1 MTSFVQ
7 ARNLVDWLAQPE
19 EVPANAR
26 AWFARLEYAKRAL
39 MTRKRVG
46 ILISGRGSNMMSLI
60 AACREPDFPAEIA
73 VVVSNR
79 PEAPGLEHAA
89 AAGIATVAIDHK
101 LFGSRVPFEM
111 KLHGALLDHGV
122 DLVCNAGFM
131 RLLTGGFV
139 DRWRDRQLNIH
150 PSLLP
155 ALPGLDTHARAIDQ
169 GLMIHGCTVH
179 FVRLEMDTGP
189 IVAQAAV
196 PVLPTDT
203 PETLGARVLAQEHI
217 LYPHALRLV
226 AGAHLRIENEKALIS
241 TPFAPPQPLISPP
254 LSTSL

>member
-1 MTSFVQ
+1 MQ
-7 ARNLVDWLAQPE
+7 
-19 EVPANAR
+19 
-26 AWFARLEYAKRAL
+26 K
-39 MTRKRVG
+39 KRVG

-73 VVVSNR
+73 VVASNR
-79 PEAPGLEHAA
+79 PEAPGLALAA
-89 AAGIATVAIDHK
+89 EAGIKTVAIDHK
-101 LFGSRVPFEM
+101 QFASRVPFEM

-122 DLVCNAGFM
+122 DLICNAGFM

-155 ALPGLDTHARAIDQ
+155 ALPGLDTHERAIDQ

-196 PVLPTDT
+196 RVMPDDT
-203 PETLGARVLAQEHI
+203 AETLAARVLEQEHVI
-217 LYPHALRLV
+217 YPHALRLV
-226 AGAHLRIENEKALIS
+226 ASGKVRIENDRAIVS
-241 TPFAPPQPLISPP
+241 AHAAAGPALISPP
-254 LSTSL
+254 LSAFTKM

>member
-1 MTSFVQ
+1 
-7 ARNLVDWLAQPE
+7 
-19 EVPANAR
+19 
-26 AWFARLEYAKRAL
+26 

-60 AACREPDFPAEIA
+60 EAANTADYPAEI
-73 VVVSNR
+73 VVVIANR
-79 PEAPGLEHAA
+79 PD
-89 AAGIATVAIDHK
+89 AAGLAFAAERGVPAVAIDHR
-101 LFGSRVPFEM
+101 LFAARVPFEM
-111 KLHGALLDHGV
+111 KLHQTLLDHHV
-122 DLVCNAGFM
+122 DLICNAGFM

-189 IVAQAAV
+189 IVAQAAIG
-196 PVLPTDT
+196 VLPNDT
-203 PETLGARVLAQEHI
+203 AETLGNRVLALEHV

-226 AGAHLRIENEKALIS
+226 AGGYVRIKQDRATVALPINQG
-241 TPFAPPQPLISPP
+241 APIFSPP
-254 LSTSL
+254 LPAGVDNSRHET

>member
-1 MTSFVQ
+1 
-7 ARNLVDWLAQPE
+7 
-19 EVPANAR
+19 
-26 AWFARLEYAKRAL
+26 

-60 AACREPDFPAEIA
+60 AAAKAPDFPAEIA
-73 VVVSNR
+73 VVIANR
-79 PEAPGLEHAA
+79 PEAAGLARAA
-89 AAGIATVAIDHK
+89 EQGIATATIDHK
-101 LFGSRVPFEM
+101 QFASRVPFEM
-111 KLHGALLDHGV
+111 KLHGALMDHGV
-122 DLVCNAGFM
+122 ELICNAGFM

-179 FVRLEMDTGP
+179 FMRLEMDTGP

-196 PVLPTDT
+196 SVLPDDT
-203 PETLGARVLAQEHI
+203 AATLAARVLEQEHV

-226 AGAHLRIENEKALIS
+226 AGGHVRIEAERVITNTPFGRSPALIVP
-241 TPFAPPQPLISPP
+241 PF
-254 LSTSL
+254 

>member
-1 MTSFVQ
+1 MI
-7 ARNLVDWLAQPE
+7 
-19 EVPANAR
+19 
-26 AWFARLEYAKRAL
+26 K
-39 MTRKRVG
+39 KRVG

-60 AACREPDFPAEIA
+60 AACQQPDFPAEIA

-79 PEAPGLEHAA
+79 PEAPGLEKAA
-89 AAGIATVAIDHK
+89 AAGIKTMVIDHK
-101 LFGSRVPFEM
+101 LFASRVPFEM
-111 KLHGALLDHGV
+111 KLHGALMDHGV
-122 DLVCNAGFM
+122 DLICNAGFM

-139 DRWRDRQLNIH
+139 DRWRDRQLNVH

-196 PVLPTDT
+196 PVLPNDT
-203 PETLGARVLAQEHI
+203 AEALGTRVLVQEHI
-217 LYPHALRLV
+217 IYPHALRLV
-226 AGAHLRIENEKALIS
+226 AGGHVRIERERAIIS
-241 TPFAPPQPLISPP
+241 APLDIPQAMISPA
-254 LSTSL
+254 LLMKV